1 MATKASQSSSSGLS
15 EGAKIGIAVGVTLV
29 AVSLIA
35 ALLFFW
41 YKRRERGKMDG
52 KTKPELPA
60 SAVQAP
66 GAPDKGYYAPAY
78 NGIDQAPQ
86 EMEESRDNYSTALRG
101 ELATES
107 LNPRAELS
115 DLPGQ
120 KLAADQ
126 RRPSEL
132 Q

>member
-1 MATKASQSSSSGLS
+1 MNG
-15 EGAKIGIAVGVTLV
+15 E
-29 AVSLIA
+29 
-35 ALLFFW
+35 
-41 YKRRERGKMDG
+41 
-52 KTKPELPA
+52 TKPELPDSTA
-60 SAVQAP
+60 QAP
-66 GAPDKGYYAPAY
+66 RAPDKGYYAFMN

-86 EMEESRDNYSTALRG
+86 EMEESRNIYSTALRG

-107 LNPRAELS
+107 LNPRVELS
-115 DLPGQ
+115 DPPGQ

>member
-1 MATKASQSSSSGLS
+1 
-15 EGAKIGIAVGVTLV
+15 
-29 AVSLIA
+29 
-35 ALLFFW
+35 
-41 YKRRERGKMDG
+41 MDG

-60 SAVQAP
+60 TVTQAP
-66 GAPDKGYYAPAY
+66 GAPGKGYYAPVN

-86 EMEESRDNYSTALRG
+86 EMEESRDTYSTALRG

-115 DLPGQ
+115 DPPGQ